1 MAGKAKTTWY
11 LKQWRKHRG
20 LTQEQLAE
28 RTGLSAPY
36 ISQLENGQR
45 QYTQELLEI
54 LATELRCELADLIM
68 RDPKSP
74 NGIMSVWDQVPEARR
89 AEALAV
95 LEVFATKKAS

>member
-28 RTGLSAPY
+28 RAGLSAPY
-36 ISQLENGQR
+36 ISQLESGRR
-45 QYTQELLEI
+45 QYTQELLEL

-68 RDPKSP
+68 RDPTRP
-74 NGIMSVWDQVPEARR
+74 EPIWSVWDKVPEPQR
-89 AEALAV
+89 EQALAV
-95 LEVFATKKAS
+95 LETFTKKAS